1 MGLDHRD
8 HRDLRA
14 EGGQGEGGGGG
25 GHIFKMGPK
34 PIGSPI
40 GQRIGR
46 APGSYWGQ
54 NGHPIGSPIG
64 STPKSNTCTLPFNES
79 FILNCL
85 KLCRNLLAPCVH
97 VLVPY
102 LSMKDAT

>member
-1 MGLDHRD
+1 MLGKPSNKKRWKSAPNYELLPERWG
-8 HRDLRA
+8 R
-14 EGGQGEGGGGG
+14 G
-25 GHIFKMGPK
+25 GHIFKMVPK

-64 STPKSNTCTLPFNES
+64 STPKSNTCTLPFNVS
-79 FILNCL
+79 FILNC
-85 KLCRNLLAPCVH
+85 
-97 VLVPY
+97 
-102 LSMKDAT
+102 